1 MDTEATIESNEL
13 KERLHKLRRTFDAG
27 VTRDWVWRDQQL
39 AALAALITD
48 HEARIGQVLAKDLG
62 KPEQEVILG
71 ELSLL
76 HSEIKYARKNLKK
89 WSKPKR
95 VNTPLVSQPGKS
107 WVQPEPKGVVLI
119 IGAWN
124 YPIQLILGPL
134 IPAIA
139 AGNCAVLKPSEV
151 ASETAQLV
159 AQLVPAYLD
168 SNAVCVIEGGVEE
181 TTALLAEPFDHIFYT
196 GGSAVGRIVMAAAAK
211 HLTPVTLELGGKS
224 PCVVTD
230 SADIKSAARRM
241 IWGKCLN
248 AGQTCIAPDYVLVT
262 KQQKEPLIEAMR
274 SELDRMY
281 GPDRLISEDYCKI
294 INERH
299 FDRLV
304 SYLDQGQVVVG
315 GNTDRSTLKIEPT
328 ILTNIEPGSA
338 LLEEE
343 IFGPLLPMIEVAD
356 LNEAIRHIQAGD
368 KPLAAY
374 LFSTQQAEHDQ
385 FVHAVSAG
393 NMCINDVL
401 MFMSV
406 PDLPFG
412 GVGTSGMGQYHGY
425 AGFEQFSH
433 RKAVMRRGR
442 FPEIWIR
449 FAPYSQLKTRLVKL
463 FG

>member
-1 MDTEATIESNEL
+1 MDTQVNIKANDL
-13 KERLHKLRRTFDAG
+13 KGRLADLRATFDSG
-27 VTRDWVWRDQQL
+27 VTHDLAWRDQQL
-39 AALAALITD
+39 AALHDLLKD
-48 HEARIGQVLAKDLG
+48 HESRIAQALAKDLG
-62 KPEQEVILG
+62 KPEQEVVLG

-76 HSEIKYARKNLKK
+76 YSEIKYARKNLRK
-89 WSKPKR
+89 WSQPRR
-95 VNTPLVSQPGKS
+95 VRTPMVGQPGKS
-107 WVQPEPKGVVLI
+107 WVQPEPKGVALI

-151 ASETAQLV
+151 AVETAKLV

-168 SNAVCVIEGGVEE
+168 SRAFCVVEGGVEE

-196 GGSAVGRIVMAAAAK
+196 GGSAVGRIVMTAAAK

-224 PCVVTD
+224 PCVVLD
-230 SADIKSAARRM
+230 SADIKSAARRI

-262 KQQKEPLIEAMR
+262 PKQKAVLIEAIR

-281 GPDRLISEDYCKI
+281 GPDRLASQDYCKI

-315 GNTDRSTLKIEPT
+315 GKADRATLKIEPT
-328 ILTNIEPGSA
+328 VLTDVPPDSA
-338 LLEEE
+338 LLKEE
-343 IFGPLLPMIEVAD
+343 IFGPLLPIIEVRD
-356 LNEAIRHIQAGD
+356 LAHAIEYIKAGD

-374 LFSTQQAEHDQ
+374 LFSTQQAQQDQ
-385 FVHAVSAG
+385 FVKAISAG

-406 PDLPFG
+406 PELPFG
-412 GVGTSGMGQYHGY
+412 GVGTSGMGQYHGR
-425 AGFEQFSH
+425 AGFDQLSH
-433 RKAVMRRGR
+433 LKAVMRRGR

-449 FAPYSQLKTRLVKL
+449 FAPYSALKTRLVKL

>member
-1 MDTEATIESNEL
+1 MDTEVTIKSNGL
-13 KERLHKLRRTFDAG
+13 KDRLSKLRRTFASG

-39 AALAALITD
+39 AALGALITD
-48 HEARIGQVLAKDLG
+48 HEARIGQALAKDLA

-89 WSKPKR
+89 WAKPKR
-95 VNTPLVSQPGKS
+95 VRTPIVSQPAKS
-107 WVQPEPKGVVLI
+107 WVQPEPKGVALI

-124 YPIQLILGPL
+124 YPIQLIFGPL

-151 ASETAQLV
+151 ATETAQLV

-168 SNAVCVIEGGVEE
+168 SNAFFVVEGGVEE

-224 PCVVTD
+224 PCVVVD
-230 SADIKSAARRM
+230 SADIQSAARRI

-262 KQQKEPLIEAMR
+262 QKQKEPLIEAMR

-281 GPDRLISEDYCKI
+281 GPDRLASKDYCKI

-299 FDRLV
+299 FDRLI
-304 SYLDQGQVVVG
+304 SYLDESQVVVG
-315 GNTDRSTLKIEPT
+315 GKADRSTLKIEPT
-328 ILTNIEPGSA
+328 ILTGMEPGSP

-343 IFGPLLPMIEVAD
+343 IFGPLLPIIEVD
-356 LNEAIRHIQAGD
+356 NLSQAIDHIQAGD

-374 LFSTQQAEHDQ
+374 LFSTQQPEQDQ
-385 FVHAVSAG
+385 FVQAVCAG

-412 GVGTSGMGQYHGY
+412 GIGNSGMGQYHGY

-449 FAPYSQLKTRLVKL
+449 FAPYSDFKTRLVKL